1 MDILDATI
9 DNILKENNED
19 HKRLN
24 WDNFREKLNKR
35 ILDEFEF
42 NETLYTDFGD
52 IEMIKKDNDAISI
65 FVYWDD
71 DAGEINVSVPSNR
84 WNFKTEDEAINFIND
99 KVIAF
104 LEEQDELINFLNN
117 NEVK

>member
-1 MDILDATI
+1 MDIIDETI
-9 DNILKENNED
+9 KEIINESNN

-24 WDNFREKLNKR
+24 WDNFEAKLNKR

-42 NETLYTDFGD
+42 NEILYTDFGD
-52 IEMIKKDNDAISI
+52 IEMTKKDNDNISI

-71 DAGEINVSVPSNR
+71 EKNKINVSIPENR
-84 WNFKTEDEAINFIND
+84 WDFDTEDEAIEFIN
-99 KVIAF
+99 KNMIEF